1 MDHAIVTGHSRGL
14 GAAIAET
21 LLDRGARVLGLARH
35 ANADL
40 ARRFGTRLQ
49 QVPIDLADA
58 GALSAWLAGDTLQAF
73 LADAPRILLINNA
86 GSLQPVGPLGSQDN
100 AAIARTVALNVT
112 APLMLSNA
120 LLAASPTASDR
131 RILHVSSG
139 VGRRPLPGWSVYCA
153 TKAAIDH
160 HARTVATDRF
170 TGLRIASVAPGVV
183 DTDMQAE
190 IRATSLDRFPLRERF
205 DLLKRNGELISPQAC
220 AQRVVEHLLSAQ
232 FGREP
237 VADLRTLA

>member
-190 IRATSLDRFPLRERF
+190 IRASNPQAFPLLDQFRALKRDGQLSSPQDCARRLVDYLLSDRFE
-205 DLLKRNGELISPQAC
+205 DGAI
-220 AQRVVEHLLSAQ
+220 
-232 FGREP
+232 
-237 VADLRTLA
+237 ADLREL